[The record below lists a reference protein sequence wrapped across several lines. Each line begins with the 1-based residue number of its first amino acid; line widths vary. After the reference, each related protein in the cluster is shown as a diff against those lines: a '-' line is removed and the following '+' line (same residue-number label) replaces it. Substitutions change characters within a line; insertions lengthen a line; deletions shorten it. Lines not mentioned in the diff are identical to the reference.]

1 MGETVFGNHGTGNG
15 ERQFKDFFL
24 IHHNRIFSA
33 EISITD
39 TVQNRALKPG
49 EMYSMEE
56 SSPPHGA
63 SPWHGRVIACFQM
76 FAEKFTSSDDEP
88 EALPRCCGAP
98 VAMTLY
104 YLYRIMPNIPVWVMQ
119 RYRNAPPPP
128 TGQGW
133 RMGGENMS
141 MKKGFLQSKKRTIPS
156 PITNR
161 QAKFPAH
168 L

>member
-63 SPWHGRVIACFQM
+63 S
-76 FAEKFTSSDDEP
+76 
-88 EALPRCCGAP
+88 
-98 VAMTLY
+98 
-104 YLYRIMPNIPVWVMQ
+104 
-119 RYRNAPPPP
+119 
-128 TGQGW
+128 
-133 RMGGENMS
+133 
-141 MKKGFLQSKKRTIPS
+141 
-156 PITNR
+156 
-161 QAKFPAH
+161 
-168 L
+168 